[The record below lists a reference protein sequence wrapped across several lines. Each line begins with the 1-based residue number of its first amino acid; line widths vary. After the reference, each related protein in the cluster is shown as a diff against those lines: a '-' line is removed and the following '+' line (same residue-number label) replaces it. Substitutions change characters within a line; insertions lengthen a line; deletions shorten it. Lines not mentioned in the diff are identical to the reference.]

1 MLSFTPDNSRRPS
14 GHEATDS
21 STGESSACAL
31 QARPRHEL
39 ELVRADRR
47 SVGGHHPNGNG
58 GPVAPAPR
66 EPRRLVGDVPVSPL
80 HQREQAETE
89 LASLLGEVV
98 FEALRALAVS
108 HAVENALVDES
119 AQA

>member
-21 STGESSACAL
+21 STGESSAFF
-31 QARPRHEL
+31 QARTRHEL

-47 SVGGHHPNGNG
+47 SVGRQHPNGNG

-89 LASLLGEVV
+89 LASFLGEVV
-98 FEALRALAVS
+98 FEALGALAVA
-108 HAVENALVDES
+108 HAVENALV
-119 AQA
+119 